1 MVEIIVSV
9 AAKVSEYLVD
19 PVVRQLGYLFNYRTN
34 IEDLSQKVEKLRD
47 ARARQQHSVD
57 EAIGNGHIIEDDV
70 CKWMKRADGFIQNAC
85 KFLEDEK
92 EARKSCFNGLCPN
105 LNSRYQLSRE
115 ARKKAGVSV
124 QILADGQF
132 EKVSYR
138 APLQG
143 IRSAPSEALESR
155 MLTLNEVMEALRDA
169 NINRIGVWGLGGVGK
184 STLVKQV
191 AEQAEQEKL
200 FRKVVMVPVFQTPD
214 FKEIQQQIADKLGMK
229 FEEVS
234 EQGRADRLHQ
244 RIKQENTIL
253 IILDDL
259 WAELKLEKVGIPSPD
274 DHKGCKL
281 VLTSRNKQV
290 LSNEMST
297 QKDFRVRHLQE
308 DETWIL
314 FKNTAGDSIENPEL
328 QPIAVDV
335 AKECA
340 GLPIAIVTVAKALKN
355 KNVSIWKDAL
365 QQLKSQTS
373 TNISGMETKVYSSL
387 KLSYEHLEGD
397 EAKSSFLLCGL
408 FSNYIYIRDLL
419 KYGMGLRLFQ
429 GTNTLE
435 EAKNRIDTLVDNL
448 KSSNLLLETGHNA
461 IFRMHDFVRST
472 ARKIVSEQHHVF
484 TDQKTTVRVEEWPR
498 IDELQKV
505 TWVSLDDCD
514 VHELPEGLVCPK
526 LELFI
531 CLLKTNSAV
540 QIPNNFFEQ
549 MKQLK
554 VLDLSRMQLPSL
566 PVSLHCLTNL
576 RTLCLDICKLGDI
589 GIIAELK
596 KLEILSL
603 MDSDI
608 EQLPREIA
616 QLTHLRLF
624 DLKGSDKLKVI
635 PPNVISSLFRL
646 EDLRMENSFTQWEGE
661 GKSNACLAE
670 LKHLSHLTSL
680 DIQIPDAQLLPKDLV
695 FDNLV
700 RYRIFVGDVW
710 SWDEIFEAN
719 STLKLNKFDT
729 SLHLVDG
736 ISKLLK
742 RTEDLR
748 LRELCGGTNVL
759 SKLNGEGFLK
769 LKHLNVESSPEI
781 QYIMNSMDLT
791 SSHGAFP
798 VMETLSL
805 NQLINLQEVCH
816 GQFPAGSFGCLRKV
830 QVEDC
835 DGLKFLFSLSV
846 ARGLSQLVE
855 IKVTRCKSMV
865 EMVVSQER
873 KEIKEDA
880 VNVPLFPELRYL
892 TLEDLPK
899 LSNFCFEENPV
910 LSKPASTIVGPSTPP
925 LNQPE
930 IRDSQLLLS
939 LGGNLRSLKLKNC
952 MSLLKLFPPSLLQN
966 LEELIVENCGQLE
979 HVFDLEGLNVDDGHV
994 GLLLK
999 LGEMRLIGLPK
1010 LRHIC
1015 NCGSS
1020 RNHFPSSV
1028 ASAPVGN
1035 IIFPKLSNILLE
1047 SLPNLTSFVSPGYH
1061 SLQRLHHADLDTPF
1075 PVLFDE
1081 RVAFPN
1087 LEELILG
1094 DNRDTEIWP
1103 EQFPVDSFPRLRV
1116 LRVYD
1121 YKDILVVIPS
1131 FMLQRLHNLE
1141 VLKVGRCSSV
1151 KEVFQL
1157 EGLDEENQANRL
1169 ARLREIELH
1178 DLPELTHLWKE
1189 NSKPGLDLQSLEILD
1204 EEIRDGQLLLSLGGN
1219 LRSLK
1224 LKNCMSL
1231 LKLFPPSLL
1240 QNLEELIVENCGQL
1254 EHVFDLEGLNVDD
1267 GHVGLLLKLGEMRLI
1282 GLPKLRHICNC
1293 GSSRNHFPSSVA
1305 SAPVGNIIFPK
1316 LSNILLESLPN
1327 LTSFSPGYHSLQR
1340 LHHAD
1345 LDTPF
1350 PVLFDERVAFPSL
1363 KFLFIRGLD
1372 NVKKIW
1378 HNQIPQ
1384 DSFSKLEKV
1393 TISSC
1398 GQLLNIFPSCMLK
1411 RLQSLDGLV
1420 ICDCSSLEAVFDM
1433 EWTNV
1438 NMDCSSLGNTF
1449 VFPKVTFLS
1458 LISLH
1463 QLRSFYP
1470 GALTLQWPLLK
1481 KLMVY
1486 GCHKLNVFVFETP
1499 TFQQRHREGNLDM
1512 PLFLLPHVAFANLEE
1527 LRLGDNRDTEIW
1539 PEQSPVDSFPRLRV
1553 LYVDDCRGILVVIP
1567 SFMLQ
1572 RLHNLEVLKVGRCS
1586 SVKEVF
1592 QLKGLDE
1599 ENQAKRLG
1607 LLREIE
1613 LHDLLGLTHLWKQNS
1628 KPGLDLQSLES
1639 LEVWNCVSLI
1649 NLVPSSVSFQNLAT
1663 LDVQSCGSLRSLI
1676 SPSVA
1681 KSLVKLKT
1689 LKIRRSDMMEE
1700 VVANEGGEA
1709 TYEITFYKLQHM
1721 ELLYLSNLTSF
1732 SSGGYIFSLPSL
1744 EQMLVK
1750 ECPKMKM
1757 FSSSLV
1763 TTPRLERIT
1772 VGDDDW
1778 PWQDDLNTTI
1788 HNSFINAH
1796 GNIEA
1801 EIVELEAGSA
1811 L

>member
-1 MVEIIVSV
+1 MVEIVFSV

-34 IEDLSQKVEKLRD
+34 IEDLSQEVEKLRD

-57 EAIGNGHIIEDDV
+57 EAIRNGHKIEDDV
-70 CKWMKRADGFIQNAC
+70 CKWMTRADGFIQNAC
-85 KFLEDEK
+85 KFLEHEK

-105 LNSRYQLSRE
+105 LKSRYQLSRE

-124 QILADGQF
+124 QILEDGQF

-169 NINRIGVWGLGGVGK
+169 NINRIGVWGMGGVGK

-191 AEQAEQEKL
+191 AEQANQDKL
-200 FRKVVMVPVFQTPD
+200 FDKVVKVSVLQTPD
-214 FKEIQQQIADKLGMK
+214 FKEIQRELADGLGMK
-229 FEEVS
+229 LEEES

-244 RIKQENTIL
+244 RMEAEKTIL

-259 WAELKLEKVGIPSPD
+259 WAELELEKVGIPSPD

-297 QKDFRVRHLQE
+297 QKDFLVRHLQE

-365 QQLKSQTS
+365 QQLKSHTS
-373 TNISGMETKVYSSL
+373 TNITGMETKVHSSL

-397 EAKSSFLLCGL
+397 EVKSLCLLCGL
-408 FSNYIYIRDLL
+408 LSSYIDIRDLL
-419 KYGMGLRLFQ
+419 KYGVGLRLFR

-448 KSSNLLLETGHNA
+448 KSSNFLLETDHNA
-461 IFRMHDFVRST
+461 FVRMHDLVRST
-472 ARKIVSEQHHVF
+472 ARKIASEQPHVF
-484 TDQKTTVRVEEWPR
+484 THQKTTVRVEEWPR

-505 TWVSLDDCD
+505 IWVYLDKCD
-514 VHELPEGLVCPK
+514 IHELPEGLVCPK
-526 LELFI
+526 LELFT
-531 CLLKTNSAV
+531 CFLKTNSAV
-540 QIPNNFFEQ
+540 KIPNTFFVG
-549 MKQLK
+549 MKQLQ
-554 VLDLSRMQLPSL
+554 VLDFTRMHLPSL
-566 PVSLHCLTNL
+566 PSSLRCLANL
-576 RTLCLDICKLGDI
+576 QTLLLYECKLGDI

-603 MDSDI
+603 IDSDI

-624 DLKGSDKLKVI
+624 DLKGSSKLKVI
-635 PPNVISSLFRL
+635 PPDVISSLFRL
-646 EDLRMENSFTQWEGE
+646 EDLCMENSFTQWEGE

-680 DIQIPDAQLLPKDLV
+680 DIQIPDAKLLPKDIV
-695 FDNLV
+695 FDTLV

-710 SWDEIFEAN
+710 SWGGIFEAN
-719 STLKLNKFDT
+719 NTLKLNEFDT

-742 RTEDLR
+742 RTEDLH

-759 SKLNGEGFLK
+759 SKLNREGFLK

-781 QYIMNSMDLT
+781 QYIVNSMDLT

-816 GQFPAGSFGCLRKV
+816 GQFPARSFGCLRKV
-830 QVEDC
+830 EVEDC

-846 ARGLSQLVE
+846 ARGLSRLEE

-865 EMVVSQER
+865 EMVSQGR

-880 VNVPLFPELRYL
+880 VNVPLFPELRSL

-899 LSNFCFEENPV
+899 LSNFCFEESPV
-910 LSKPASTIVGPSTPP
+910 LPKPVSTIVGPSTPP

-930 IRDSQLLLS
+930 IRDCQLLLS

-952 MSLLKLFPPSLLQN
+952 MSLSKLFPPSLLPN

-994 GLLLK
+994 GLLPK
-999 LGEMRLIGLPK
+999 LGLLKLIGLPK

-1020 RNHFPSSV
+1020 RNHFPSSM

-1035 IIFPKLSNILLE
+1035 IIFPKLIYIALE

-1081 RVAFPN
+1081 RVAFP
-1087 LEELILG
+1087 ILA
-1094 DNRDTEIWP
+1094 
-1103 EQFPVDSFPRLRV
+1103 F
-1116 LRVYD
+1116 
-1121 YKDILVVIPS
+1121 
-1131 FMLQRLHNLE
+1131 
-1141 VLKVGRCSSV
+1141 
-1151 KEVFQL
+1151 
-1157 EGLDEENQANRL
+1157 
-1169 ARLREIELH
+1169 
-1178 DLPELTHLWKE
+1178 
-1189 NSKPGLDLQSLEILD
+1189 
-1204 EEIRDGQLLLSLGGN
+1204 
-1219 LRSLK
+1219 
-1224 LKNCMSL
+1224 
-1231 LKLFPPSLL
+1231 
-1240 QNLEELIVENCGQL
+1240 
-1254 EHVFDLEGLNVDD
+1254 LN
-1267 GHVGLLLKLGEMRLI
+1267 
-1282 GLPKLRHICNC
+1282 
-1293 GSSRNHFPSSVA
+1293 
-1305 SAPVGNIIFPK
+1305 
-1316 LSNILLESLPN
+1316 
-1327 LTSFSPGYHSLQR
+1327 
-1340 LHHAD
+1340 
-1345 LDTPF
+1345 
-1350 PVLFDERVAFPSL
+1350 
-1363 KFLFIRGLD
+1363 
-1372 NVKKIW
+1372 
-1378 HNQIPQ
+1378 
-1384 DSFSKLEKV
+1384 
-1393 TISSC
+1393 ISSC
-1398 GQLLNIFPSCMLK
+1398 GEVLNIFPFCMLK
-1411 RLQSLDGLV
+1411 RLQSLKTLFV
-1420 ICDCSSLEAVFDM
+1420 RDCSSLEAVFDV
-1433 EWTNV
+1433 EGTNV
-1438 NMDCSSLGNTF
+1438 NVDHSSLGNTF
-1449 VFPKVTFLS
+1449 VFPKVTA
-1458 LISLH
+1458 LILGNLP
-1463 QLRSFYP
+1463 QLWSFYP
-1470 GALTLQWPLLK
+1470 GAHTSQWPLLEQ
-1481 KLMVY
+1481 LLVY
-1486 GCHKLNVFVFETP
+1486 DCYKLNVFAFETP

-1512 PLFLLPHVAFANLEE
+1512 PLFLLPHAALPSLELLNISGLDNVKKIWHNQLPQDSFTKLKDVKVASCGQLLNIFPSSMLKRLQSLQFLKEVDCSSLEEVFDMEGINVKDAVVVDLKNLFPASLVRDLVQLQELQVWSCGIEVIVAKDNGVKTAAKFVFPKITFLRLSHLHQLRKLKVHECPEVNLFAFETPTFQQIHHTGNLDMLIHQPLFLVQQVAFPNLEE
-1527 LRLGDNRDTEIW
+1527 LTLDYNDTTEIW
-1539 PEQSPVDSFPRLRV
+1539 QEQFPVNSFCGLRV
-1553 LYVDDCRGILVVIP
+1553 LNVCEYGDILVVIP

-1572 RLHNLEVLKVGRCS
+1572 ILHNLGKLNVKRCS
-1586 SVKEVF
+1586 SVKEIF
-1592 QLKGLDE
+1592 QLEGRDE

-1607 LLREIE
+1607 QLREIW
-1613 LHDLLGLTHLWKQNS
+1613 LRDLPGMTHLWKENS

-1639 LEVWNCVSLI
+1639 LEVWNCDSLI
-1649 NLVPSSVSFQNLAT
+1649 NLAACSASFQNLDT
-1663 LDVQSCGSLRSLI
+1663 LDVWLCGSLRSLI

-1681 KSLVKLKT
+1681 KSLVKLKK
-1689 LKIRRSDMMEE
+1689 LKIGGSHMMK
-1700 VVANEGGEA
+1700 VVVENEGGEGA
-1709 TYEITFYKLQHM
+1709 DEIVFCKLQHVV
-1721 ELLYLSNLTSF
+1721 LLCLPKLTSF
-1732 SSGGYIFSLPSL
+1732 SSGGYIFSFPSL
-1744 EQMLVK
+1744 EHMVVE
-1750 ECPKMKM
+1750 ECPKMKI
-1757 FSSSLV
+1757 FSLGPI
-1763 TTPRLERIT
+1763 TTPRLER
-1772 VGDDDW
+1772 VEVADDEW
-1778 PWQDDLNTTI
+1778 HWQDDLNTTI
-1788 HNSFINAH
+1788 HNLFI
-1796 GNIEA
+1796 IKDTCWSWRC
-1801 EIVELEAGSA
+1801 LENLVMCGYNSR
-1811 L
+1811 LFSL